1 MTGEN
6 AKTPVCH
13 FPESLDLSALPPDVT
28 SALCVV
34 PRLFEQA
41 RWCTRASPCSSSP
54 RRRGSIWVAKCG
66 VAMDSRL
73 RGNDRWICGNDEWIC
88 GNDWWICGN
97 DKWIRGNDGWIC
109 GNGRGDIRER
119 QGVYG

>member
-41 RWCTRASPCSSSP
+41 RWCTRTSPCSSSP
-54 RRRGSIWVAKCG
+54 RRRGSILAAKCRMM
-66 VAMDSRL
+66 MDSRL
-73 RGNDRWICGNDEWIC
+73 
-88 GNDWWICGN
+88 
-97 DKWIRGNDGWIC
+97 RGNDGWIC
-109 GNGRGDIRER
+109 GNDCLFSACIVWVMSGVFGRSEEHTSELQSRG
-119 QGVYG
+119 Q

>member
-41 RWCTRASPCSSSP
+41 RWCTRTSPCSSSP
-54 RRRGSIWVAKCG
+54 RRRGSIWGAKCRM
-66 VAMDSRL
+66 AMDSRL
-73 RGNDRWICGNDEWIC
+73 RGNDEWRCGREKGIGGRDNGKGELAGGIA
-88 GNDWWICGN
+88 GL
-97 DKWIRGNDGWIC
+97 KRGYG
-109 GNGRGDIRER
+109 GYEGGGGGK
-119 QGVYG
+119 GVLDA